1 MRCITYAGENVVTT
15 DEVAQLLVELT
26 AELAKRGR
34 AEVVT
39 IPIVVESDGDEDWP
53 ASAQL
58 VIGLGND
65 VLSVPHSWTD
75 EVPDFSE
82 GRDRLQGYLDDIR
95 PSTTAYEP
103 RDSIET
109 TDVLEDPDLDLR
121 DFTR

>member
-15 DEVAQLLVELT
+15 DEVAALLVELT

-34 AEVVT
+34 AEAVT
-39 IPIVVESDGDEDWP
+39 IPIVVDADVED

-65 VLSVPHSWTD
+65 VLSVPHAWD
-75 EVPDFSE
+75 QEVPDFSE
-82 GRDRLQGYLDDIR
+82 AESRLQGYLDDIR

-109 TDVLEDPDLDLR
+109 SDVLEDPDLDLR
-121 DFTR
+121 DFAR

>member
-1 MRCITYAGENVVTT
+1 MRGITYAGETVLTT
-15 DEVAQLLVELT
+15 DAVAAALVDLT
-26 AELAKRGR
+26 AALAKIGQ
-34 AEVVT
+34 AEAVT
-39 IPIVVESDGDEDWP
+39 IPIVLADRDETGE
-53 ASAQL
+53 AEL

-65 VLSVPHSWTD
+65 VLSVPHGWTD

-109 TDVLEDPDLDLR
+109 SDVLEDPDLDLR
-121 DFTR
+121 DFVR

>member
-15 DEVAQLLVELT
+15 DEVAALLVELT

-34 AEVVT
+34 AEAVT
-39 IPIVVESDGDEDWP
+39 IPIVVEHDGDEDGP

-65 VLSVPHSWTD
+65 VLSVPHSWDD

-82 GRDRLQGYLDDIR
+82 GRDRLQGYLEDIR
-95 PSTTAYEP
+95 PSTATYDP

-109 TDVLEDPDLDLR
+109 SDVLEDPDLDLR
-121 DFTR
+121 DFAR

>member
-15 DEVAQLLVELT
+15 DEVAALLVELT

-34 AEVVT
+34 AEAVT
-39 IPIVVESDGDEDWP
+39 IPIVVEDDVDGDT
-53 ASAQL
+53 SAQL

-65 VLSVPHSWTD
+65 VLSVPQSWHHD
-75 EVPDFSE
+75 VPDFSE
-82 GRDRLQGYLDDIR
+82 AESRLQGYLDDIR

-109 TDVLEDPDLDLR
+109 SDVLEDPDLDLR
-121 DFTR
+121 DFSR